1 MVWSRVGPVRM
12 SPERTMR
19 VKLLL
24 VDTCQRTLT
33 SGPVPEPGLL
43 AEVGVTRVQMTTELG
58 RGSPLATP

>member
-1 MVWSRVGPVRM
+1 
-12 SPERTMR
+12 MR

-24 VDTCQRTLT
+24 VDTCQRTVT
-33 SGPVPEPGLL
+33 SGPTPEPGLL